1 MDSTIY
7 QNKITVALDWITKLA
22 NGMNPIDGSILPES
36 DIVNNVHISRCLF
49 FVSNLLEEM
58 GRKKP
63 SQQKKQYE
71 SEFQLTPEAAS
82 KVYIAERTGIAMFVK
97 EINKVIPESMKPLAA
112 SKVTQW
118 LASTGYLEEKER
130 SDGHR
135 YKAPT
140 ELGTSIGIT
149 SVWRDGYQGQYLA
162 IFYDSNAQ
170 HFILENLFKL

>member
-1 MDSTIY
+1 MNSAID
-7 QNKITVALDWITKLA
+7 QNKVVVALDWIKKLA
-22 NGMNPIDGSILPES
+22 NGMNPIDGSILPDN

-58 GRKKP
+58 GKKKP
-63 SQQKKQYE
+63 SQQKQYE

-82 KVYIAERTGIAMFVK
+82 KVYIAERTGIATFVK
-97 EINKVIPESMKPLAA
+97 EINKVIPDNMKPLAA

-118 LASTGYLEEKER
+118 LVSAGYLEEQER
-130 SDGHR
+130 SDGHK
-135 YKAPT
+135 YKSPT

-162 IFYDSNAQ
+162 ISYDSSAQ

>member
-1 MDSTIY
+1 MNSPLD
-7 QNKITVALDWITKLA
+7 QNKVTVALEWITKLA
-22 NGMNPIDGSILPES
+22 NGMNPIDGSILPDS

-63 SQQKKQYE
+63 SQQKQYE
-71 SEFQLTPEAAS
+71 SEFNLTPEAAS
-82 KVYIAERTGIAMFVK
+82 KVFIAERTGIAMFVK
-97 EINKVIPESMKPLAA
+97 EINKVIPENMKPLAA

-118 LASTGYLEEKER
+118 LVSAGYLEEQER
-130 SDGHR
+130 NDGHK
-135 YKAPT
+135 YKSPT

-149 SVWRDGYQGQYLA
+149 SVWRDGSQGQYLA
-162 IFYDSNAQ
+162 ISYDSNAQ